1 MISLKSLPAEFIC
14 YLSNYMNMDKKIS
27 IVIPDLGGGGIERLS
42 IRLCRYFLAQGYA
55 VDLVLLQ
62 ARGELLHEVPDEVE
76 LIDLKSSKIRFSL
89 WPLVRYLKV
98 RRPDAFIAIMWPLT
112 VIAVSAHK
120 LSRSQGRLLICD
132 QNTLSKSYHDHH
144 WLQKIFL
151 CQTIHF
157 FYPRADIRIAVSKG
171 VADDLAQVGKLNRS
185 SFSVIYN
192 PTAESQSLL
201 QNINADPWS
210 KFSGK
215 RIISVGSFK
224 PQKDHAT
231 LIRSFSL
238 LVTHQ
243 SATLVILG
251 EGKLRPDLERLINE
265 LGLSDHVV
273 LPGFMNDP
281 YPWYLGAD
289 LFVLSSR
296 WEGFGNV
303 VVEALQCGI
312 PVVSTDCPSG
322 PNEILEDGRYGR
334 LVPVGDKIALAKAMS
349 DALTEKPDRKLLK
362 ARANEFSVER
372 IGQQY
377 LEVLFP
383 DKSV

>member
-1 MISLKSLPAEFIC
+1 
-14 YLSNYMNMDKKIS
+14 MNKKIS
-27 IVIPDLGGGGIERLS
+27 IIIPNLGGGGIERLS
-42 IRLCRYFLAQGYA
+42 IRLCRYFLAQGYT
-55 VDLVLLQ
+55 VDFVVLLAQ
-62 ARGELLHEVPDEVE
+62 GELLDEVPDEAE

-89 WPLVRYLKV
+89 WSLVRYLKV
-98 RRPDAFIAIMWPLT
+98 RQPDAVLVAMWPLT
-112 VIAVSAHK
+112 IFAILAHK
-120 LSRSQGRLLICD
+120 LSCSQSRLVISD
-132 QNTLSKSYHDHH
+132 HNILSKSYHDQH
-144 WLQKIFL
+144 WLQKFFL
-151 CQTIHF
+151 CKTIHF
-157 FYPRADIRIAVSKG
+157 FYPLADVRIAVSKG

-201 QNINADPWS
+201 QHINSDTWL

-224 PQKDHAT
+224 PQKDHTT

-238 LVTHQ
+238 LITHQ

-251 EGKLRPDLERLINE
+251 EGKLRPDMERLINE
-265 LGLSDHVV
+265 LDLSDHVV

-303 VVEALQCGI
+303 LVEALQCGI
-312 PVVSTDCPSG
+312 PVVSTDCRSG
-322 PNEILEDGRYGR
+322 PREILENGRYGR
-334 LVPVGDKIALAKAMS
+334 LVPVGDKVALATAMKEALAK
-349 DALTEKPDRKLLK
+349 EPDRELLK
-362 ARANEFSVER
+362 ARASEFSVKR

-377 LEVLFP
+377 IEVLFP
-383 DKSV
+383 AKLV